1 MEGAIRMSI
10 YDFGVGG
17 FDLQFHCPALSS
29 SEYLVVCSK
38 IAITATDAQAP
49 ATAKSYLKIA
59 KGDDNEY
66 TFSMLDKNSKPIETY
81 TYLIT
86 NLGLVRVVFHNE
98 FCTVYVDGYW
108 VHTFGFTKVYH
119 PDDPEV
125 GLKASG
131 EITVTEIRLKE
142 LSDWREAI
150 WVDLETSTQNAISTA
165 ILQRPVNIYPNYR
178 GEIVFEYSPLR
189 DRVDLEFVHIHEINH
204 QESMQAAADAIVYF
218 TRTGVV
224 TDKIFARQVGF
235 VTRFYRLPDLDNGA
249 IAAARKIMDRER
261 QSRKVH
267 SSRGRLNPVLAI
279 GDIAVIHQN
288 LSATETLLS
297 ESFIVED
304 INLRLTLGAFE
315 MTVQGRDADA

>member
-1 MEGAIRMSI
+1 MSL

-17 FDLQFHCPALSS
+17 FDLQFHCASLTTGQSL
-29 SEYLVVCSK
+29 YVCSE
-38 IAITATDAQAP
+38 IAITASDALDP
-49 ATAKSYLKIA
+49 STAKSYLRISA
-59 KGDDNEY
+59 GSDGEY
-66 TFSMLDKNSKPIETY
+66 SFSMLDKSSAVIETY
-81 TYLIT
+81 THILT

-131 EITVTEIRLKE
+131 EITVTQIRLKE

-165 ILQRPVNIYPNYR
+165 ILQRPVNIYPNYK

-189 DRVDLEFVHIHEINH
+189 DQVDLEFVHIHEINH
-204 QESMQAAADAIVYF
+204 QESMQAASDAIVYF

-267 SSRGRLNPVLAI
+267 SSKGRLNPVLAI
-279 GDIAVIHQN
+279 GDIAVINQN
-288 LSATETLLS
+288 LSATGTLLS

-304 INLRLTLGAFE
+304 INLRLALGAFE